1 MIDEILKEL
10 SHLELERDI
19 KILYAVESGS
29 RAWGFASKDSDWDV
43 RFIYVHRLNWY
54 LQIEDRK
61 DSLDKIFPNK
71 IDLAGWELRKA
82 LRLFR
87 KSNPPFFEWIYSPI
101 VYLEEFSTADKL
113 RELSSSFFSPKSCM
127 YHYLSMASGNYKDF
141 FMKDNVKTKKYF
153 YVLRP
158 ILACEWIRDTNTTA
172 PMEFEKLLNTQ
183 VKDESVRWEIEK
195 LLTIKKA
202 GEELGIGPKNVII
215 DEYLKERIG
224 FYKSFVS
231 TMERTPLPKSELL
244 NDLFENALNEVWG
257 KDAAVPNP

>member
-1 MIDEILKEL
+1 MMDEILKEL
-10 SHLELERDI
+10 KVLELQHDI

-29 RAWGFASKDSDWDV
+29 RAWGFASTDSDWDV

-61 DSLDKIFPNK
+61 DSIEKILPNN

-82 LRLFR
+82 LRLYR
-87 KSNPPFFEWIYSPI
+87 KSNPPLLEWLYSPI
-101 VYLEEFSTADKL
+101 VYLEEFSTTDKL
-113 RELSSSFFSPKSCM
+113 RELSLLYFSPKSCI

-141 FMKDNVKTKKYF
+141 FMKESVKTKKYF

-158 ILACEWIRDTNTTA
+158 ILACEWIRNTNTAA
-172 PMEFEKLLNTQ
+172 PMEFEKLLSTQ
-183 VKDESVRWEIEK
+183 VEDESVRSEIEK

-202 GEELGIGPKNVII
+202 GEELGIGPKNLII
-215 DEYLKERIG
+215 GEYLKERID

-244 NDLFENALNEVWG
+244 NELFVNTLDEVWG
-257 KDAAVPNP
+257 KDATIGNL